1 MKTLDDTPDQ
11 RTGTGHGLSGTG
23 WTIIG
28 TTAADNIVE
37 LLARLPKLRKDARAN
52 VEIVLHELIADKNA
66 TIPQICA
73 RTGMALRTI
82 NNALSTLR
90 EAKIIQSRND
100 KQMPYRITGQ
110 KGEAIKSPEA
120 INEAIYEAIKSRPG
134 INKPEIV
141 LRVGKSKDTVERALA
156 ALIAAGKVE
165 HRGSKKTG
173 GYYLVGEAR

>member
-1 MKTLDDTPDQ
+1 
-11 RTGTGHGLSGTG
+11 
-23 WTIIG
+23 
-28 TTAADNIVE
+28 
-37 LLARLPKLRKDARAN
+37 
-52 VEIVLHELIADKNA
+52 
-66 TIPQICA
+66 
-73 RTGMALRTI
+73 MALRTI

-110 KGEAIKSPEA
+110 KGEAIKS
-120 INEAIYEAIKSRPG
+120 RPG

-141 LRVGKSKDTVERALA
+141 LRVGKSKATVERALA